1 MKYLGQSQH
10 HHIQFAALISL
21 CMSLSDIERALRPQ
35 RCHSSLHTLSLF
47 SQGRKVTAEI
57 KRAAITEGVL
67 VPAVSH
73 SNNQISHPSLPK
85 RRPHSLQH
93 THTRRICNQTA
104 TSSFLTSADVSNC
117 RLKQVWKAN
126 SAWIQCLPK
135 RLAHCLI
142 GSWRTDIQ
150 MHPYILLSPLPSKT
164 SDDKQNICFIF
175 AYNR

>member
-10 HHIQFAALISL
+10 HHIQFVALISM
-21 CMSLSDIERALRPQ
+21 CMRLSDIERALRPQ

-47 SQGRKVTAEI
+47 SQGRKGKAEI

-73 SNNQISHPSLPK
+73 NPSIREYLTLSNK
-85 RRPHSLQH
+85 
-93 THTRRICNQTA
+93 HTRWLCNQTA
-104 TSSFLTSADVSNC
+104 TSSFHTSTDVSNC

-126 SAWIQCLPK
+126 SAWIQCLPR

-142 GSWRTDIQ
+142 DSWWNRHTNASL
-150 MHPYILLSPLPSKT
+150 HPSFSPPFQIKWW
-164 SDDKQNICFIF
+164 
-175 AYNR
+175 